1 MVKEAIKTVNLSKKY
16 GKNLVVDDLNLSIE
30 SGEIVG
36 FLGLNGAGKTTTMR
50 MLLGLIKPTSGECY
64 IQGNKVDQ
72 NNLEVLNE
80 IGYIIETP
88 YSYPDLTVQENLEI
102 VSTLR
107 GIRNKDVIDWVTE
120 KLKLDQYKDK
130 KVKHLSLGNVARL
143 GIAKAIIHKP
153 KILILDEPTNG
164 LDPFGVIEVRELL
177 KELANNLGTTVLISS
192 HKLEEISK
200 IATRIVIIHEGRLIR
215 EVESKELDLYL
226 EKRLL
231 VSGRNNKAMKEVDGL
246 LVHIST
252 DYVFGGDPYNTPCK
266 EDQKGTP
273 TGVYGLTKL
282 HGEQK
287 IQATGVKHIIIRTAW
302 LYSEFG
308 KNFVKTMLSLTA
320 AKPQLKV
327 VFDQCGTPTYAGD
340 LADVILDIIE
350 NRKFDGNE
358 GIYHFSNEGVCS
370 WYDFTLAIAELTGNT
385 TCEVLPCHSDEY
397 PSPVVRPAYSVLDKT
412 KIKHTFG
419 YQIPYWRDSL
429 KKCLANIGE

>member
-16 GKNLVVDDLNLSIE
+16 GKTLVVDELNLSIK

-72 NNLEVLNE
+72 YNLEVLNE

-88 YSYPDLTVQENLEI
+88 YSYPELTVQENLEI

-107 GIRNKDVIDWVTE
+107 GLRNKDIIDWVTE

-130 KVKHLSLGNVARL
+130 QVKHLSLGNVARL

-200 IATRIVIIHEGRLIR
+200 VATRIVIIHEGRLIR

-231 VSGRNNKAMKEVDGL
+231 VSGSNNKAMKEVLSAKGYQVNFKSDLENNSCYLELIDIKSVESSEEIATL
-246 LVHIST
+246 LVNAGYPPKMLT
-252 DYVFGGDPYNTPCK
+252 VEK
-266 EDQKGTP
+266 ED
-273 TGVYGLTKL
+273 L
-282 HGEQK
+282 
-287 IQATGVKHIIIRTAW
+287 
-302 LYSEFG
+302 
-308 KNFVKTMLSLTA
+308 
-320 AKPQLKV
+320 
-327 VFDQCGTPTYAGD
+327 
-340 LADVILDIIE
+340 E
-350 NRKFDGNE
+350 NYFLR
-358 GIYHFSNEGVCS
+358 
-370 WYDFTLAIAELTGNT
+370 
-385 TCEVLPCHSDEY
+385 VLNDCN
-397 PSPVVRPAYSVLDKT
+397 RGA
-412 KIKHTFG
+412 
-419 YQIPYWRDSL
+419 
-429 KKCLANIGE
+429 

>member
-16 GKNLVVDDLNLSIE
+16 GKNLVVNDLNLSIE

-72 NNLEVLNE
+72 YNLEVLNE

-88 YSYPDLTVQENLEI
+88 YSYPELTVQENLEI

-107 GIRNKDVIDWVTE
+107 GLRNKDIIDWVTE

-130 KVKHLSLGNVARL
+130 QVKHLSLGNVARL

-200 IATRIVIIHEGRLIR
+200 VATRIVIIHGGRLIR
-215 EVESKELDLYL
+215 EVESKELDLHL

-231 VSGRNNKAMKEVDGL
+231 VSGSNNKAIKEVLSAKGYQVNFKSDLENKSCYLELIDTKSVESSEEIATL
-246 LVHIST
+246 LVNAGYPPKMLT
-252 DYVFGGDPYNTPCK
+252 VEK
-266 EDQKGTP
+266 EDLEN
-273 TGVYGLTKL
+273 YFL
-282 HGEQK
+282 
-287 IQATGVKHIIIRTAW
+287 R
-302 LYSEFG
+302 
-308 KNFVKTMLSLTA
+308 
-320 AKPQLKV
+320 
-327 VFDQCGTPTYAGD
+327 
-340 LADVILDIIE
+340 ILNDC
-350 NRKFDGNE
+350 NRG
-358 GIYHFSNEGVCS
+358 
-370 WYDFTLAIAELTGNT
+370 A
-385 TCEVLPCHSDEY
+385 
-397 PSPVVRPAYSVLDKT
+397 
-412 KIKHTFG
+412 
-419 YQIPYWRDSL
+419 
-429 KKCLANIGE
+429 

>member
-16 GKNLVVDDLNLSIE
+16 GKTLVVDDLNLSIS

-64 IQGNKVDQ
+64 IQGNKIDQ
-72 NNLEVLNE
+72 YNLEVLNE
-80 IGYIIETP
+80 IGYNIETP
-88 YSYPDLTVQENLEI
+88 YSYPELTVQENLEI

-130 KVKHLSLGNVARL
+130 QVKHLSLGNVARL

-153 KILILDEPTNG
+153 EILILDEPTNG

-200 IATRIVIIHEGRLIR
+200 VATRIVIIHGGRLIR

-231 VSGRNNKAMKEVDGL
+231 VSGSNNKAMKEVLSAKGYQVNFKSDLENNSCYLELIDTKSVESSEEIATL
-246 LVHIST
+246 LVNAGYPPRILT
-252 DYVFGGDPYNTPCK
+252 VEK
-266 EDQKGTP
+266 EDLENYFLRILNDCNKG
-273 TGVYGLTKL
+273 
-282 HGEQK
+282 
-287 IQATGVKHIIIRTAW
+287 A
-302 LYSEFG
+302 
-308 KNFVKTMLSLTA
+308 
-320 AKPQLKV
+320 
-327 VFDQCGTPTYAGD
+327 
-340 LADVILDIIE
+340 
-350 NRKFDGNE
+350 
-358 GIYHFSNEGVCS
+358 
-370 WYDFTLAIAELTGNT
+370 
-385 TCEVLPCHSDEY
+385 
-397 PSPVVRPAYSVLDKT
+397 
-412 KIKHTFG
+412 
-419 YQIPYWRDSL
+419 
-429 KKCLANIGE
+429 

>member
-1 MVKEAIKTVNLSKKY
+1 MVKEAIKIVNLSKKY
-16 GKNLVVDDLNLSIE
+16 GKTLVVDELNLSIK

-72 NNLEVLNE
+72 YNLEVLNE

-88 YSYPDLTVQENLEI
+88 YSYPELTVQENLEI

-107 GIRNKDVIDWVTE
+107 GIRNKDIIDWVTE

-130 KVKHLSLGNVARL
+130 QVKHLSLGNVARL

-200 IATRIVIIHEGRLIR
+200 VATRIVIIHDGRLIR

-231 VSGRNNKAMKEVDGL
+231 VSGRNNKAMKEVLSAKGYQVNFKSDLENNSCYLELIDTKSVESSEEIATL
-246 LVHIST
+246 LVNAGYPPRILT
-252 DYVFGGDPYNTPCK
+252 VEK
-266 EDQKGTP
+266 EDLENYFLRILNDCNKG
-273 TGVYGLTKL
+273 
-282 HGEQK
+282 
-287 IQATGVKHIIIRTAW
+287 A
-302 LYSEFG
+302 
-308 KNFVKTMLSLTA
+308 
-320 AKPQLKV
+320 
-327 VFDQCGTPTYAGD
+327 
-340 LADVILDIIE
+340 
-350 NRKFDGNE
+350 
-358 GIYHFSNEGVCS
+358 
-370 WYDFTLAIAELTGNT
+370 
-385 TCEVLPCHSDEY
+385 
-397 PSPVVRPAYSVLDKT
+397 
-412 KIKHTFG
+412 
-419 YQIPYWRDSL
+419 
-429 KKCLANIGE
+429 

>member
-16 GKNLVVDDLNLSIE
+16 GKTLVVDELNLSIK

-64 IQGNKVDQ
+64 IQGNKVDRY
-72 NNLEVLNE
+72 NLEVLNE

-88 YSYPDLTVQENLEI
+88 YSYPELTVQENLEI

-107 GIRNKDVIDWVTE
+107 GIRNKDIIDWVTE

-130 KVKHLSLGNVARL
+130 QVKHLSLGNVARL

-200 IATRIVIIHEGRLIR
+200 VATRIVIINDGRLIR

-231 VSGRNNKAMKEVDGL
+231 VSGRNNKAMKEVLSAKGYQVNFKSDLENKSCYLELIDTKSVESSEEIATL
-246 LVHIST
+246 LVNAGYPPRILT
-252 DYVFGGDPYNTPCK
+252 VEK
-266 EDQKGTP
+266 EDLENYFLRILNDCNKG
-273 TGVYGLTKL
+273 
-282 HGEQK
+282 
-287 IQATGVKHIIIRTAW
+287 A
-302 LYSEFG
+302 
-308 KNFVKTMLSLTA
+308 
-320 AKPQLKV
+320 
-327 VFDQCGTPTYAGD
+327 
-340 LADVILDIIE
+340 
-350 NRKFDGNE
+350 
-358 GIYHFSNEGVCS
+358 
-370 WYDFTLAIAELTGNT
+370 
-385 TCEVLPCHSDEY
+385 
-397 PSPVVRPAYSVLDKT
+397 
-412 KIKHTFG
+412 
-419 YQIPYWRDSL
+419 
-429 KKCLANIGE
+429 

>member
-1 MVKEAIKTVNLSKKY
+1 MVKEAIKTVSLSKKY

-102 VSTLR
+102 ISTLR
-107 GIRNKDVIDWVTE
+107 GIRNKEVIDWVTE
-120 KLKLDQYKDK
+120 KLKLKQYKDK
-130 KVKHLSLGNVARL
+130 QVKHLSLGNIARL

-177 KELANNLGTTVLISS
+177 KELVNNLGTTVLISS

-215 EVESKELDLYL
+215 EVESKDLDKCL
-226 EKRLL
+226 EKKLS
-231 VSGRNNKAMKEVDGL
+231 VSGSNNKAMKKVLSNNGYRVNFKSDLENNSSYLELIDTKSVESSEEIATL
-246 LVHIST
+246 LVNAGYPPKILT
-252 DYVFGGDPYNTPCK
+252 VEK
-266 EDQKGTP
+266 EDLEN
-273 TGVYGLTKL
+273 YFL
-282 HGEQK
+282 
-287 IQATGVKHIIIRTAW
+287 R
-302 LYSEFG
+302 
-308 KNFVKTMLSLTA
+308 
-320 AKPQLKV
+320 
-327 VFDQCGTPTYAGD
+327 
-340 LADVILDIIE
+340 ILNDY
-350 NRKFDGNE
+350 NK
-358 GIYHFSNEGVCS
+358 
-370 WYDFTLAIAELTGNT
+370 
-385 TCEVLPCHSDEY
+385 
-397 PSPVVRPAYSVLDKT
+397 
-412 KIKHTFG
+412 
-419 YQIPYWRDSL
+419 
-429 KKCLANIGE
+429 

>member
-16 GKNLVVDDLNLSIE
+16 GKTLVVDDLNLSIS

-72 NNLEVLNE
+72 YNLEVLNE

-102 VSTLR
+102 VGTLR
-107 GIRNKDVIDWVTE
+107 GIRNKDAIDWVIE
-120 KLKLDQYKDK
+120 KLKLNQYKDK
-130 KVKHLSLGNVARL
+130 QVKHLSLGNIARL

-200 IATRIVIIHEGRLIR
+200 VATRIVIIHDGRLIR

-231 VSGRNNKAMKEVDGL
+231 VSGSNNKAMKEVLSAKGYEVNFKSDLENKSCYLELIDTKSVESSEEIATL
-246 LVHIST
+246 LVNAGYPPKMLT
-252 DYVFGGDPYNTPCK
+252 VEK
-266 EDQKGTP
+266 EDLEN
-273 TGVYGLTKL
+273 YFLRIL
-282 HGEQK
+282 NDYNRGE
-287 IQATGVKHIIIRTAW
+287 
-302 LYSEFG
+302 
-308 KNFVKTMLSLTA
+308 
-320 AKPQLKV
+320 
-327 VFDQCGTPTYAGD
+327 
-340 LADVILDIIE
+340 
-350 NRKFDGNE
+350 
-358 GIYHFSNEGVCS
+358 
-370 WYDFTLAIAELTGNT
+370 
-385 TCEVLPCHSDEY
+385 
-397 PSPVVRPAYSVLDKT
+397 
-412 KIKHTFG
+412 
-419 YQIPYWRDSL
+419 
-429 KKCLANIGE
+429 

>member
-1 MVKEAIKTVNLSKKY
+1 MVKEAIKTVSLSKKY

-64 IQGNKVDQ
+64 IQGNKIDQ
-72 NNLEVLNE
+72 YNLEVRNE

-107 GIRNKDVIDWVTE
+107 GLRNKDVIDWVTE

-130 KVKHLSLGNVARL
+130 QVKHLSLGNVARL

-153 KILILDEPTNG
+153 EILILDEPTNG

-200 IATRIVIIHEGRLIR
+200 VATRIVIIHDGRLIR

-231 VSGRNNKAMKEVDGL
+231 VSGRNNKAMKEVLSAKGYQVNFKSDLENNSCYLELIDTKSVESSEEIATL
-246 LVHIST
+246 LVNAGYPPKMLT
-252 DYVFGGDPYNTPCK
+252 VEK
-266 EDQKGTP
+266 EDLEN
-273 TGVYGLTKL
+273 YFL
-282 HGEQK
+282 
-287 IQATGVKHIIIRTAW
+287 R
-302 LYSEFG
+302 
-308 KNFVKTMLSLTA
+308 
-320 AKPQLKV
+320 
-327 VFDQCGTPTYAGD
+327 
-340 LADVILDIIE
+340 ILNDC
-350 NRKFDGNE
+350 NRG
-358 GIYHFSNEGVCS
+358 
-370 WYDFTLAIAELTGNT
+370 A
-385 TCEVLPCHSDEY
+385 
-397 PSPVVRPAYSVLDKT
+397 
-412 KIKHTFG
+412 
-419 YQIPYWRDSL
+419 
-429 KKCLANIGE
+429 

>member
-1 MVKEAIKTVNLSKKY
+1 MVKEAIKTVSLSKKY

-102 VSTLR
+102 ISTLR
-107 GIRNKDVIDWVTE
+107 GIRNKEVIDWVTE
-120 KLKLDQYKDK
+120 KLKLKQYKDK
-130 KVKHLSLGNVARL
+130 QVKHLSLGNIARL

-200 IATRIVIIHEGRLIR
+200 IATRIVIIHEDRLIR
-215 EVESKELDLYL
+215 EVESKDLDKCL
-226 EKRLL
+226 EKKLS
-231 VSGRNNKAMKEVDGL
+231 VSGSNNKAMKKVLSNNGYRVNFKSDLENNSSYLELIDTKSVESSEEIATL
-246 LVHIST
+246 LVNAGYPPKILT
-252 DYVFGGDPYNTPCK
+252 VEK
-266 EDQKGTP
+266 EDLEN
-273 TGVYGLTKL
+273 YFL
-282 HGEQK
+282 
-287 IQATGVKHIIIRTAW
+287 R
-302 LYSEFG
+302 
-308 KNFVKTMLSLTA
+308 
-320 AKPQLKV
+320 
-327 VFDQCGTPTYAGD
+327 
-340 LADVILDIIE
+340 ILNDY
-350 NRKFDGNE
+350 NK
-358 GIYHFSNEGVCS
+358 
-370 WYDFTLAIAELTGNT
+370 
-385 TCEVLPCHSDEY
+385 
-397 PSPVVRPAYSVLDKT
+397 
-412 KIKHTFG
+412 
-419 YQIPYWRDSL
+419 
-429 KKCLANIGE
+429 

>member
-16 GKNLVVDDLNLSIE
+16 GKTLVVDDLNLSIR

-72 NNLEVLNE
+72 YNLEVLNE

-130 KVKHLSLGNVARL
+130 QVKHLSLGNIARL

-200 IATRIVIIHEGRLIR
+200 VATRIVIIHEGRLIR

-226 EKRLL
+226 EKKLWIRG
-231 VSGRNNKAMKEVDGL
+231 SNNKAIKAVLSNNGYQVNFKSDLENNFCYLELIDTKSVESSEEIATL
-246 LVHIST
+246 LVNAGYPPKMLT
-252 DYVFGGDPYNTPCK
+252 VEK
-266 EDQKGTP
+266 EDLEN
-273 TGVYGLTKL
+273 YFL
-282 HGEQK
+282 
-287 IQATGVKHIIIRTAW
+287 R
-302 LYSEFG
+302 
-308 KNFVKTMLSLTA
+308 
-320 AKPQLKV
+320 
-327 VFDQCGTPTYAGD
+327 
-340 LADVILDIIE
+340 ILNNCNRGGYNE
-350 NRKFDGNE
+350 NE
-358 GIYHFSNEGVCS
+358 
-370 WYDFTLAIAELTGNT
+370 
-385 TCEVLPCHSDEY
+385 
-397 PSPVVRPAYSVLDKT
+397 
-412 KIKHTFG
+412 
-419 YQIPYWRDSL
+419 
-429 KKCLANIGE
+429 

>member
-16 GKNLVVDDLNLSIE
+16 GKTLVVDDLNLSIS

-64 IQGNKVDQ
+64 IQGNKIDQ
-72 NNLEVLNE
+72 YNLEVLNE

-88 YSYPDLTVQENLEI
+88 YSYPELTVQENLEI

-130 KVKHLSLGNVARL
+130 QVKHLSLGNVARL

-153 KILILDEPTNG
+153 EILILDEPTNG

-200 IATRIVIIHEGRLIR
+200 VATRIVIIHDGRLIR

-231 VSGRNNKAMKEVDGL
+231 VSGSNNKAMKEVLSAKGYQVNFKSDLENNSCYLELIDTKSVESSEEIATL
-246 LVHIST
+246 LVNAGYPPRILT
-252 DYVFGGDPYNTPCK
+252 VEK
-266 EDQKGTP
+266 EDLENYFLRILNDCNKG
-273 TGVYGLTKL
+273 
-282 HGEQK
+282 
-287 IQATGVKHIIIRTAW
+287 A
-302 LYSEFG
+302 
-308 KNFVKTMLSLTA
+308 
-320 AKPQLKV
+320 
-327 VFDQCGTPTYAGD
+327 
-340 LADVILDIIE
+340 
-350 NRKFDGNE
+350 
-358 GIYHFSNEGVCS
+358 
-370 WYDFTLAIAELTGNT
+370 
-385 TCEVLPCHSDEY
+385 
-397 PSPVVRPAYSVLDKT
+397 
-412 KIKHTFG
+412 
-419 YQIPYWRDSL
+419 
-429 KKCLANIGE
+429 

>member
-16 GKNLVVDDLNLSIE
+16 GKTLVVDDLNLSIS

-64 IQGNKVDQ
+64 IQGNKIDQ
-72 NNLEVLNE
+72 YNVEVLNE

-130 KVKHLSLGNVARL
+130 QVKHLSLGNIARL

-153 KILILDEPTNG
+153 EILILDEPTNG

-200 IATRIVIIHEGRLIR
+200 VATRIVIIHEGRLIR

-231 VSGRNNKAMKEVDGL
+231 VSGRNNKAMKEVLSAKGYQVNFKSDLENNSCYLELIDTKSVESSEEIATL
-246 LVHIST
+246 LVNAGYPPKMLT
-252 DYVFGGDPYNTPCK
+252 VEK
-266 EDQKGTP
+266 ED
-273 TGVYGLTKL
+273 L
-282 HGEQK
+282 
-287 IQATGVKHIIIRTAW
+287 
-302 LYSEFG
+302 
-308 KNFVKTMLSLTA
+308 
-320 AKPQLKV
+320 
-327 VFDQCGTPTYAGD
+327 
-340 LADVILDIIE
+340 E
-350 NRKFDGNE
+350 NYFLR
-358 GIYHFSNEGVCS
+358 
-370 WYDFTLAIAELTGNT
+370 
-385 TCEVLPCHSDEY
+385 VLNDCN
-397 PSPVVRPAYSVLDKT
+397 RGA
-412 KIKHTFG
+412 
-419 YQIPYWRDSL
+419 
-429 KKCLANIGE
+429 

>member
-88 YSYPDLTVQENLEI
+88 YSYSDLTVQENLEI

-107 GIRNKDVIDWVTE
+107 GIRNTDVVDWVTE
-120 KLKLDQYKDK
+120 KLKLKQYKDK
-130 KVKHLSLGNVARL
+130 QVKHLSLGNIARL

-177 KELANNLGTTVLISS
+177 KELANNLGTTVLFLS

-215 EVESKELDLYL
+215 EVESKDLDKYL
-226 EKRLL
+226 EKKLW
-231 VSGRNNKAMKEVDGL
+231 VSGSNNKAIKAVLSNNGYQVNFKSDLENNSSYLELIDTKSVESSEEIATL
-246 LVHIST
+246 LVNAGYPPKILT
-252 DYVFGGDPYNTPCK
+252 VEK
-266 EDQKGTP
+266 EDLEN
-273 TGVYGLTKL
+273 YFLRIL
-282 HGEQK
+282 NDYNRGE
-287 IQATGVKHIIIRTAW
+287 
-302 LYSEFG
+302 
-308 KNFVKTMLSLTA
+308 
-320 AKPQLKV
+320 
-327 VFDQCGTPTYAGD
+327 
-340 LADVILDIIE
+340 
-350 NRKFDGNE
+350 
-358 GIYHFSNEGVCS
+358 
-370 WYDFTLAIAELTGNT
+370 
-385 TCEVLPCHSDEY
+385 
-397 PSPVVRPAYSVLDKT
+397 
-412 KIKHTFG
+412 
-419 YQIPYWRDSL
+419 
-429 KKCLANIGE
+429 

>member
-16 GKNLVVDDLNLSIE
+16 GKTLVVNDLNLSIS

-50 MLLGLIKPTSGECY
+50 MLLGLIKPTSGEYY

-72 NNLEVLNE
+72 YNLEVLNE

-88 YSYPDLTVQENLEI
+88 YSYPELTVQENLEI

-130 KVKHLSLGNVARL
+130 QVKHLSLGNVARL

-153 KILILDEPTNG
+153 EILILDEPTNG

-200 IATRIVIIHEGRLIR
+200 VATRIVIIHDGRLIR

-226 EKRLL
+226 EKKLL
-231 VSGRNNKAMKEVDGL
+231 VSGRNNKAMKEVLSAKGYQVNFKSDLENNSCYLELIDTKSVESSEEIATL
-246 LVHIST
+246 LVNAGYPPRILT
-252 DYVFGGDPYNTPCK
+252 VEK
-266 EDQKGTP
+266 EDLENYFLRILNDCNKG
-273 TGVYGLTKL
+273 
-282 HGEQK
+282 
-287 IQATGVKHIIIRTAW
+287 A
-302 LYSEFG
+302 
-308 KNFVKTMLSLTA
+308 
-320 AKPQLKV
+320 
-327 VFDQCGTPTYAGD
+327 
-340 LADVILDIIE
+340 
-350 NRKFDGNE
+350 
-358 GIYHFSNEGVCS
+358 
-370 WYDFTLAIAELTGNT
+370 
-385 TCEVLPCHSDEY
+385 
-397 PSPVVRPAYSVLDKT
+397 
-412 KIKHTFG
+412 
-419 YQIPYWRDSL
+419 
-429 KKCLANIGE
+429 

>member
-1 MVKEAIKTVNLSKKY
+1 MVKEAIKIVNLSKKY
-16 GKNLVVDDLNLSIE
+16 GKTLVVDDLNLSIS

-72 NNLEVLNE
+72 YNLEVLNE

-88 YSYPDLTVQENLEI
+88 YSYPELTVQENLEI

-107 GIRNKDVIDWVTE
+107 GIRNKDVVDWVIE
-120 KLKLDQYKDK
+120 KLKLNQYKDK

-200 IATRIVIIHEGRLIR
+200 ISTRIVIIHEGRLIR
-215 EVESKELDLYL
+215 EVESKDLDKCL

-231 VSGRNNKAMKEVDGL
+231 VSGSDNKAIKAVLSNNGYQVNFKSYLENNSCYLELIDIKSVESSEEIATL
-246 LVHIST
+246 LVNAGYPPKMLT
-252 DYVFGGDPYNTPCK
+252 VEK
-266 EDQKGTP
+266 ED
-273 TGVYGLTKL
+273 L
-282 HGEQK
+282 
-287 IQATGVKHIIIRTAW
+287 
-302 LYSEFG
+302 
-308 KNFVKTMLSLTA
+308 
-320 AKPQLKV
+320 
-327 VFDQCGTPTYAGD
+327 
-340 LADVILDIIE
+340 E
-350 NRKFDGNE
+350 NYFLR
-358 GIYHFSNEGVCS
+358 
-370 WYDFTLAIAELTGNT
+370 
-385 TCEVLPCHSDEY
+385 VLNDCN
-397 PSPVVRPAYSVLDKT
+397 RGA
-412 KIKHTFG
+412 
-419 YQIPYWRDSL
+419 
-429 KKCLANIGE
+429 

>member
-107 GIRNKDVIDWVTE
+107 GLRNKDVIDWVTE

-130 KVKHLSLGNVARL
+130 QVKHLSLGNIARL

-215 EVESKELDLYL
+215 EVESKDLDKYL
-226 EKRLL
+226 EKKLW
-231 VSGRNNKAMKEVDGL
+231 VSGSNNKAIKAVLSNNGYQVNFKSDLENNSSYLELIDTKSVESSEEIATL
-246 LVHIST
+246 LVNAGYPPKILT
-252 DYVFGGDPYNTPCK
+252 VEK
-266 EDQKGTP
+266 EDLEN
-273 TGVYGLTKL
+273 YFLRIL
-282 HGEQK
+282 NHYNRGE
-287 IQATGVKHIIIRTAW
+287 
-302 LYSEFG
+302 
-308 KNFVKTMLSLTA
+308 
-320 AKPQLKV
+320 
-327 VFDQCGTPTYAGD
+327 
-340 LADVILDIIE
+340 
-350 NRKFDGNE
+350 
-358 GIYHFSNEGVCS
+358 
-370 WYDFTLAIAELTGNT
+370 
-385 TCEVLPCHSDEY
+385 
-397 PSPVVRPAYSVLDKT
+397 
-412 KIKHTFG
+412 
-419 YQIPYWRDSL
+419 
-429 KKCLANIGE
+429 

>member
-1 MVKEAIKTVNLSKKY
+1 MKEAIKTVNLSKKY
-16 GKNLVVDDLNLSIE
+16 RKNLVVDDLNLSIK

-107 GIRNKDVIDWVTE
+107 GIRNKEVVDWVTE
-120 KLKLDQYKDK
+120 KLKLKQYKDK
-130 KVKHLSLGNVARL
+130 QVKHLSLGNIARL

-177 KELANNLGTTVLISS
+177 KELAKNLGTTVLISS

-215 EVESKELDLYL
+215 EVESKELDLHL

-231 VSGRNNKAMKEVDGL
+231 VSGSNNKAIKEVLSAKGYQVNFKSDLENNSCYLELIDTKSVESSEEIATL
-246 LVHIST
+246 LANAGYPPRILTVE
-252 DYVFGGDPYNTPCK
+252 K
-266 EDQKGTP
+266 EDLENYFLRILNDCNKG
-273 TGVYGLTKL
+273 
-282 HGEQK
+282 
-287 IQATGVKHIIIRTAW
+287 A
-302 LYSEFG
+302 
-308 KNFVKTMLSLTA
+308 
-320 AKPQLKV
+320 
-327 VFDQCGTPTYAGD
+327 
-340 LADVILDIIE
+340 
-350 NRKFDGNE
+350 
-358 GIYHFSNEGVCS
+358 
-370 WYDFTLAIAELTGNT
+370 
-385 TCEVLPCHSDEY
+385 
-397 PSPVVRPAYSVLDKT
+397 
-412 KIKHTFG
+412 
-419 YQIPYWRDSL
+419 
-429 KKCLANIGE
+429 

>member
-30 SGEIVG
+30 SSEIVG

-64 IQGNKVDQ
+64 IQGNKVEP

-107 GIRNKDVIDWVTE
+107 GIRNKEVVDCVTE
-120 KLKLDQYKDK
+120 KLKLKQYKDK
-130 KVKHLSLGNVARL
+130 QVKHLSLGNIARL

-215 EVESKELDLYL
+215 EVESKDLDKYL
-226 EKRLL
+226 EKKLW
-231 VSGRNNKAMKEVDGL
+231 VSGSNNKAIKAVLSNNGYQVNFKSDLENNSSYLELIDTKSVESSEEIATL
-246 LVHIST
+246 LVNAGYPPKILT
-252 DYVFGGDPYNTPCK
+252 VEK
-266 EDQKGTP
+266 EDLEN
-273 TGVYGLTKL
+273 YFLRIL
-282 HGEQK
+282 NDYNRGE
-287 IQATGVKHIIIRTAW
+287 
-302 LYSEFG
+302 
-308 KNFVKTMLSLTA
+308 
-320 AKPQLKV
+320 
-327 VFDQCGTPTYAGD
+327 
-340 LADVILDIIE
+340 
-350 NRKFDGNE
+350 
-358 GIYHFSNEGVCS
+358 
-370 WYDFTLAIAELTGNT
+370 
-385 TCEVLPCHSDEY
+385 
-397 PSPVVRPAYSVLDKT
+397 
-412 KIKHTFG
+412 
-419 YQIPYWRDSL
+419 
-429 KKCLANIGE
+429 

>member
-88 YSYPDLTVQENLEI
+88 YSYSDLTVQENLEI

-107 GIRNKDVIDWVTE
+107 GIRNTDVVDWVTE
-120 KLKLDQYKDK
+120 KLKLKQYKDK
-130 KVKHLSLGNVARL
+130 QVKHLSLGNIARL

-200 IATRIVIIHEGRLIR
+200 VATRIVIIHGGRLIR
-215 EVESKELDLYL
+215 EVESKDLDKYL
-226 EKRLL
+226 EKKLW
-231 VSGRNNKAMKEVDGL
+231 VSGSNNKAIKAVLSNNGYQVNFKSDLENNSSYLELIDTKSVESSEEIATL
-246 LVHIST
+246 LVNAGYPPKILT
-252 DYVFGGDPYNTPCK
+252 VEK
-266 EDQKGTP
+266 EDLEN
-273 TGVYGLTKL
+273 YFLRIL
-282 HGEQK
+282 NDYNRGE
-287 IQATGVKHIIIRTAW
+287 
-302 LYSEFG
+302 
-308 KNFVKTMLSLTA
+308 
-320 AKPQLKV
+320 
-327 VFDQCGTPTYAGD
+327 
-340 LADVILDIIE
+340 
-350 NRKFDGNE
+350 
-358 GIYHFSNEGVCS
+358 
-370 WYDFTLAIAELTGNT
+370 
-385 TCEVLPCHSDEY
+385 
-397 PSPVVRPAYSVLDKT
+397 
-412 KIKHTFG
+412 
-419 YQIPYWRDSL
+419 
-429 KKCLANIGE
+429 

>member
-16 GKNLVVDDLNLSIE
+16 GKNLVVNDLNLSIE

-64 IQGNKVDQ
+64 IQGNKIDQ
-72 NNLEVLNE
+72 YNLEVRNE

-107 GIRNKDVIDWVTE
+107 GIRNKDAIDWVTE

-130 KVKHLSLGNVARL
+130 QVKHLSLGNVARL

-200 IATRIVIIHEGRLIR
+200 VATRIVIIHDGRLIR

-231 VSGRNNKAMKEVDGL
+231 VSGSNNKAMKEVLSAKGYEVNFKSDLENKSCYLELIDTKSVESSEEIATL
-246 LVHIST
+246 LVNAGYPPKMLT
-252 DYVFGGDPYNTPCK
+252 VEK
-266 EDQKGTP
+266 EDLEN
-273 TGVYGLTKL
+273 YFL
-282 HGEQK
+282 
-287 IQATGVKHIIIRTAW
+287 R
-302 LYSEFG
+302 
-308 KNFVKTMLSLTA
+308 
-320 AKPQLKV
+320 
-327 VFDQCGTPTYAGD
+327 
-340 LADVILDIIE
+340 ILNDC
-350 NRKFDGNE
+350 NRG
-358 GIYHFSNEGVCS
+358 
-370 WYDFTLAIAELTGNT
+370 A
-385 TCEVLPCHSDEY
+385 
-397 PSPVVRPAYSVLDKT
+397 
-412 KIKHTFG
+412 
-419 YQIPYWRDSL
+419 
-429 KKCLANIGE
+429 

>member
-16 GKNLVVDDLNLSIE
+16 GKTLVVNDLNLSI
-30 SGEIVG
+30 SFGEIVG

-64 IQGNKVDQ
+64 IQGNKIDQ
-72 NNLEVLNE
+72 YNVEVLNE

-107 GIRNKDVIDWVTE
+107 GIRNKDIIDWVTE

-130 KVKHLSLGNVARL
+130 QVKHLSLGNIARL

-153 KILILDEPTNG
+153 EILILDEPTNG

-200 IATRIVIIHEGRLIR
+200 VATRIVIIHEGRLIR

-231 VSGRNNKAMKEVDGL
+231 VSGSNNKAMKEVLSAKGYQVNFKSDLENNSCYLELIDIKSVESSEEIATL
-246 LVHIST
+246 LVNAGYPPKMLT
-252 DYVFGGDPYNTPCK
+252 VEK
-266 EDQKGTP
+266 ED
-273 TGVYGLTKL
+273 L
-282 HGEQK
+282 
-287 IQATGVKHIIIRTAW
+287 
-302 LYSEFG
+302 
-308 KNFVKTMLSLTA
+308 
-320 AKPQLKV
+320 
-327 VFDQCGTPTYAGD
+327 
-340 LADVILDIIE
+340 E
-350 NRKFDGNE
+350 NYFLR
-358 GIYHFSNEGVCS
+358 
-370 WYDFTLAIAELTGNT
+370 
-385 TCEVLPCHSDEY
+385 VLNDCN
-397 PSPVVRPAYSVLDKT
+397 RGA
-412 KIKHTFG
+412 
-419 YQIPYWRDSL
+419 
-429 KKCLANIGE
+429 

>member
-16 GKNLVVDDLNLSIE
+16 GKTLVVDDLNLSIS

-72 NNLEVLNE
+72 YNLEVLNE

-102 VSTLR
+102 VGTLR
-107 GIRNKDVIDWVTE
+107 GIKNKDAIDWVIE
-120 KLKLDQYKDK
+120 KLKLNQYKDK
-130 KVKHLSLGNVARL
+130 QVKHLSLGNIARL

-200 IATRIVIIHEGRLIR
+200 VATRIVIIHDGRLIR

-231 VSGRNNKAMKEVDGL
+231 VSGSNNKAMKEVLSAKGYEVNFKSDLENKSCYLELIDTKSVESSEEIATL
-246 LVHIST
+246 LVNAGYPPKMLT
-252 DYVFGGDPYNTPCK
+252 VEK
-266 EDQKGTP
+266 EDLEN
-273 TGVYGLTKL
+273 YFLRIL
-282 HGEQK
+282 NDYNRGE
-287 IQATGVKHIIIRTAW
+287 
-302 LYSEFG
+302 
-308 KNFVKTMLSLTA
+308 
-320 AKPQLKV
+320 
-327 VFDQCGTPTYAGD
+327 
-340 LADVILDIIE
+340 
-350 NRKFDGNE
+350 
-358 GIYHFSNEGVCS
+358 
-370 WYDFTLAIAELTGNT
+370 
-385 TCEVLPCHSDEY
+385 
-397 PSPVVRPAYSVLDKT
+397 
-412 KIKHTFG
+412 
-419 YQIPYWRDSL
+419 
-429 KKCLANIGE
+429 

>member
-16 GKNLVVDDLNLSIE
+16 GKTLVVDDLNLSIS

-72 NNLEVLNE
+72 YNLEVLNE

-88 YSYPDLTVQENLEI
+88 YSYPELTVQENLEI
-102 VSTLR
+102 ASTLR
-107 GIRNKDVIDWVTE
+107 GLRNKDIIDWVTE

-200 IATRIVIIHEGRLIR
+200 VATRIVIIHDGRLIR

-231 VSGRNNKAMKEVDGL
+231 VSGSNNKAMKEVLSAKGYQVNFKSDLENKSCYLELIDTKSVESSEEIATL
-246 LVHIST
+246 LVNAGHPPKMLT
-252 DYVFGGDPYNTPCK
+252 VEK
-266 EDQKGTP
+266 EDLEN
-273 TGVYGLTKL
+273 YFL
-282 HGEQK
+282 
-287 IQATGVKHIIIRTAW
+287 R
-302 LYSEFG
+302 
-308 KNFVKTMLSLTA
+308 
-320 AKPQLKV
+320 
-327 VFDQCGTPTYAGD
+327 
-340 LADVILDIIE
+340 ILNDC
-350 NRKFDGNE
+350 NRG
-358 GIYHFSNEGVCS
+358 
-370 WYDFTLAIAELTGNT
+370 A
-385 TCEVLPCHSDEY
+385 
-397 PSPVVRPAYSVLDKT
+397 
-412 KIKHTFG
+412 
-419 YQIPYWRDSL
+419 
-429 KKCLANIGE
+429 

>member
-16 GKNLVVDDLNLSIE
+16 GKTLVVDDLNLSIR

-64 IQGNKVDQ
+64 IQGNKIDQ
-72 NNLEVLNE
+72 YNLEVRNE

-107 GIRNKDVIDWVTE
+107 GLRNKDVIDWVTE

-130 KVKHLSLGNVARL
+130 QVKHLSLGNVARL

-200 IATRIVIIHEGRLIR
+200 VATRIVIIHGGRLMR
-215 EVESKELDLYL
+215 YK
-226 EKRLL
+226 KLL
-231 VSGRNNKAMKEVDGL
+231 LCR
-246 LVHIST
+246 
-252 DYVFGGDPYNTPCK
+252 
-266 EDQKGTP
+266 
-273 TGVYGLTKL
+273 
-282 HGEQK
+282 
-287 IQATGVKHIIIRTAW
+287 
-302 LYSEFG
+302 
-308 KNFVKTMLSLTA
+308 SL
-320 AKPQLKV
+320 
-327 VFDQCGTPTYAGD
+327 
-340 LADVILDIIE
+340 
-350 NRKFDGNE
+350 
-358 GIYHFSNEGVCS
+358 
-370 WYDFTLAIAELTGNT
+370 
-385 TCEVLPCHSDEY
+385 
-397 PSPVVRPAYSVLDKT
+397 
-412 KIKHTFG
+412 
-419 YQIPYWRDSL
+419 
-429 KKCLANIGE
+429 

>member
-1 MVKEAIKTVNLSKKY
+1 MKEAIKIVNLSKKY
-16 GKNLVVDDLNLSIE
+16 GKTLVVDDLNLSIR

-72 NNLEVLNE
+72 YNLEVLNE

-88 YSYPDLTVQENLEI
+88 YSYPELTVQENLEI

-107 GIRNKDVIDWVTE
+107 GLRNKDIIDWVTE

-130 KVKHLSLGNVARL
+130 QVKHLSLGNVARL
-143 GIAKAIIHKP
+143 VIAKAIIHKP

-226 EKRLL
+226 EKKLWVSGSDNKAIKAVLSNNGYQVNFKSDLENNSCYLELIDTKSVESSEEIATLL
-231 VSGRNNKAMKEVDGL
+231 VNAGYPPKILTVE
-246 LVHIST
+246 
-252 DYVFGGDPYNTPCK
+252 K
-266 EDQKGTP
+266 EDLEN
-273 TGVYGLTKL
+273 YFLRIL
-282 HGEQK
+282 NDYNRGE
-287 IQATGVKHIIIRTAW
+287 
-302 LYSEFG
+302 
-308 KNFVKTMLSLTA
+308 
-320 AKPQLKV
+320 
-327 VFDQCGTPTYAGD
+327 
-340 LADVILDIIE
+340 
-350 NRKFDGNE
+350 
-358 GIYHFSNEGVCS
+358 
-370 WYDFTLAIAELTGNT
+370 
-385 TCEVLPCHSDEY
+385 
-397 PSPVVRPAYSVLDKT
+397 
-412 KIKHTFG
+412 
-419 YQIPYWRDSL
+419 
-429 KKCLANIGE
+429 

>member
-1 MVKEAIKTVNLSKKY
+1 MVKEAIKTVSLSKKY

-64 IQGNKVDQ
+64 IQGNKIDQ
-72 NNLEVLNE
+72 YNVEALNE

-88 YSYPDLTVQENLEI
+88 YSYPELTVQENLEI

-130 KVKHLSLGNVARL
+130 QVKHLSLGNIARL

-153 KILILDEPTNG
+153 EILILDEPTNG

-215 EVESKELDLYL
+215 EVESKDLDKCL
-226 EKRLL
+226 EKKLS
-231 VSGRNNKAMKEVDGL
+231 VSGSNNKAMKKVLSNNGYRVNFKSDLENNSSYLELIDTKSVESSEEIATL
-246 LVHIST
+246 LVNAGYPPKILT
-252 DYVFGGDPYNTPCK
+252 VEK
-266 EDQKGTP
+266 EDLEN
-273 TGVYGLTKL
+273 YFL
-282 HGEQK
+282 
-287 IQATGVKHIIIRTAW
+287 R
-302 LYSEFG
+302 
-308 KNFVKTMLSLTA
+308 
-320 AKPQLKV
+320 
-327 VFDQCGTPTYAGD
+327 
-340 LADVILDIIE
+340 ILNDY
-350 NRKFDGNE
+350 NK
-358 GIYHFSNEGVCS
+358 
-370 WYDFTLAIAELTGNT
+370 
-385 TCEVLPCHSDEY
+385 
-397 PSPVVRPAYSVLDKT
+397 
-412 KIKHTFG
+412 
-419 YQIPYWRDSL
+419 
-429 KKCLANIGE
+429 

>member
-16 GKNLVVDDLNLSIE
+16 GKNLVVNDLNLSIE

-64 IQGNKVDQ
+64 IQGNKIDQ
-72 NNLEVLNE
+72 YNLEVRNE

-107 GIRNKDVIDWVTE
+107 GIRNKDAIDWVTE

-130 KVKHLSLGNVARL
+130 QVKHLSLGNVARL

-200 IATRIVIIHEGRLIR
+200 VATRIVIIHGGRLIR

-231 VSGRNNKAMKEVDGL
+231 VSGSNNKAMKEVLSAKGYQVNFKSDLENNSCYLELIDTKSVESSEEIATL
-246 LVHIST
+246 LVNAGYPPKMLT
-252 DYVFGGDPYNTPCK
+252 VEK
-266 EDQKGTP
+266 ED
-273 TGVYGLTKL
+273 L
-282 HGEQK
+282 
-287 IQATGVKHIIIRTAW
+287 
-302 LYSEFG
+302 
-308 KNFVKTMLSLTA
+308 
-320 AKPQLKV
+320 
-327 VFDQCGTPTYAGD
+327 
-340 LADVILDIIE
+340 E
-350 NRKFDGNE
+350 NYFLR
-358 GIYHFSNEGVCS
+358 
-370 WYDFTLAIAELTGNT
+370 
-385 TCEVLPCHSDEY
+385 VLNDCN
-397 PSPVVRPAYSVLDKT
+397 RGA
-412 KIKHTFG
+412 
-419 YQIPYWRDSL
+419 
-429 KKCLANIGE
+429 